1 MVTPFQD
8 AATQV
13 KGLLKA
19 DGRHLRERWMF
30 VAINDCLGSAQG

>member
-19 DGRHLRERWMF
+19 DGRVLRERWMI
-30 VAINDCLGSAQG
+30 VAISIFP